1 MIANLIS
8 RTWALDQHFNN
19 VMATQ
24 LLRTGSVTVR
34 RNGGQ
39 LIQLTA
45 DEMNP
50 MAVGQGWYNRLGR
63 ISTQS
68 GEVVVIPI
76 MDTMSRYGDMCSFGS
91 EDVASWIAQAN
102 TDHSVSGIVLEINSP
117 GGDVDGTEM
126 LGNAVKNSQKPV
138 VAWVA
143 GMAASAAYWVASQA
157 REIVAESEVA
167 TRVGSIGVLAM
178 HVDASAALEKEGY
191 KVTIIRSDG
200 SEDKA
205 LFNSVEP
212 LGEDIVSNT
221 KAELNLIRSQFIN
234 IVKAGRPGIAED
246 VFSGKMYSGK
256 DAKKRKMVDRFGSLS
271 DAVRR
276 ADLLARTPKQSNSNQ
291 ANSMSFLSSFFK
303 TNDVQS
309 DNDAERVLTE
319 TLQANTL
326 RIAELEQSNTD
337 ITANLTAQIE
347 ANATLSATNAD
358 LTAQL
363 QAFADAGVTVA
374 AFAQLQSWYT
384 EAKKVGAGL
393 PAQDA
398 AGTNST
404 KRKSYE
410 DTPWNRKARGEE

>member
-8 RTWALDQHFNN
+8 RTWALEEHFNN

-24 LLRTGSVTVR
+24 LLRTGNVTVR

-39 LIQLTA
+39 LLRLTA
-45 DEMNP
+45 DEMKP
-50 MAVGQGWYNRLGR
+50 MAAAPGYNRLGR
-63 ISTQS
+63 VATQS
-68 GEVVVIPI
+68 GQVVVIPI
-76 MDTMSRYGDMCSFGS
+76 MDTMSRYGDYCGWGS
-91 EDVASWIAQAN
+91 EDMAAWIAEAN
-102 TDHSVSGIVLEINSP
+102 ADGSVSGIVLEINSP

-212 LGEDIVSNT
+212 LGEDIVTNT
-221 KAELNLIRSQFIN
+221 KAELNQIRSQFID
-234 IVKAGRPGIAED
+234 IVKAGRPGIAND
-246 VFSGKMYSGK
+246 VFSGKMFSGK

-276 ADLLARTPKQSNSNQ
+276 ADLLARIPKPSNSNQ
-291 ANSMSFLSSFFK
+291 ANSMSFLSSFFTK
-303 TNDVQS
+303 NDVQTEP
-309 DNDAERVLTE
+309 DAERVLTE
-319 TLQANTL
+319 TLQANTIL
-326 RIAELEQSNTD
+326 IAELEQSNTD
-337 ITANLTAQIE
+337 LTTNLNAQIE
-347 ANATLSATNAD
+347 ANTTLSATNTD

-398 AGTNST
+398 AGVNST

>member
-8 RTWALDQHFNN
+8 RTWALEEHFNN

-39 LIQLTA
+39 LLRLTA
-45 DEMNP
+45 DEMKP
-50 MAVGQGWYNRLGR
+50 MAAAPGYNRLGR
-63 ISTQS
+63 MTTQS
-68 GEVVVIPI
+68 GQVVVIPI
-76 MDTMSRYGDMCSFGS
+76 MDTMSRYGDACSFGS
-91 EDVASWIAQAN
+91 EDVAAWIAEAN
-102 TDHSVSGIVLEINSP
+102 ADGSVSGIVLEINSP

-126 LGNAVKNSQKPV
+126 LGHAVKNSKKPI

-157 REIVAESEVA
+157 SEIVAESEVS

-212 LGEDIVSNT
+212 LGEDIVTNT
-221 KAELNLIRSQFIN
+221 KAELNQIRSQFID
-234 IVKAGRPGIAED
+234 IVKAGRPGIAND
-246 VFSGKMYSGK
+246 VFSGKMFSGK

-276 ADLLARTPKQSNSNQ
+276 ADLLARTPKPSNSNQ
-291 ANSMSFLSSFFK
+291 ANSMSFLSSFFTK
-303 TNDVQS
+303 NDVQT

-347 ANATLSATNAD
+347 ANASLSATNAD

-363 QAFADAGVTVA
+363 QAFADAGVTA
-374 AFAQLQSWYT
+374 EAFAQLQSWYT